1 MSRKPAY
8 SRARTAGFTLVELAV
23 VIVIVSVLLGVVLT
37 PLATRIQMQQVR
49 DQQRTLDEIREA
61 LLGFAQSQ
69 GRLPCPDTDGD
80 GQENWPCNVNGVP
93 ATAIDELPYATLG
106 VMATD
111 RWGRRYV
118 YAVTSQLTNIV
129 QTGEP
134 TAATPG
140 EADTDDRLDLMDRGR
155 LTLSERRSD
164 KSLATITTSAAAIV
178 VSLGGNGLGG
188 TDLDGNTLPAP
199 TGTDEL
205 ENTNTDATFMT
216 RIRTDGGTGCND
228 TAGTSP
234 LCEFDDLVVMVPT
247 PLLLGRL
254 VQAGRLP

>member
-23 VIVIVSVLLGVVLT
+23 VIVIISVLLGVVLT
-37 PLATRIQMQQVR
+37 PLATRMQMQQVR
-49 DQQRTLDEIREA
+49 DQQRALDDIRDA

-80 GQENWPCNVNGVP
+80 GQEDAPCGTVV
-93 ATAIDELPYATLG
+93 DELPYTTLG
-106 VMATD
+106 VAPTD

-118 YAVTSQLTNIV
+118 YAVSAGFTATALTGQPAPNA
-129 QTGEP
+129 G
-134 TAATPG
+134 
-140 EADTDDRLDLMDRGR
+140 LDLQDTGT
-155 LTLSERRSD
+155 LTLNERLSD
-164 KSLATITTSAAAIV
+164 KSERLVTDSAAAIV

-188 TDLDGNTLPAP
+188 TDLDGNVLPSP
-199 TGTDEL
+199 TGADEL
-205 ENTNTDATFMT
+205 ENTNLDPNFIT
-216 RIRTDGGTGCND
+216 RIRTDGGAGCND

>member
-1 MSRKPAY
+1 MWRNPAY
-8 SRARTAGFTLVELAV
+8 SRARTAGFSMVELAV

-49 DQQRTLDEIREA
+49 DQQRTLDELREA
-61 LLGFAQSQ
+61 LLGFAQVY
-69 GRLPCPDTDGD
+69 GRLPCPDTNGN
-80 GQENWPCNVNGVP
+80 GQENWPCHAGGAPTSAV
-93 ATAIDELPYATLG
+93 DELPYATLG

-118 YAVTSQLTNIV
+118 YAVTTQLTNV
-129 QTGEP
+129 VRTGEP
-134 TAATPG
+134 AAATP
-140 EADTDDRLDLMDRGR
+140 DTDDQLDLTDRGR

-178 VSLGGNGLGG
+178 VSLGDNGLGG
-188 TDLDGNTLPAP
+188 TDLDGSALPAP
-199 TGTDEL
+199 TGADEL
-205 ENTNTDATFMT
+205 ENTDLNPSFIT
-216 RIRTDGGTGCND
+216 RIRTDGGAGCDD

>member
-1 MSRKPAY
+1 MWRNPVY
-8 SRARTAGFTLVELAV
+8 SRARTAGFSMVELAV

-49 DQQRTLDEIREA
+49 DQQRTLDELREA
-61 LLGFAQSQ
+61 LLGFAQAY
-69 GRLPCPDTDGD
+69 GPCHAGGAPTSA
-80 GQENWPCNVNGVP
+80 V
-93 ATAIDELPYATLG
+93 DELPYATLG

-118 YAVTSQLTNIV
+118 YAVTTQLTNV
-129 QTGEP
+129 VRTGEP
-134 TAATPG
+134 AAATP
-140 EADTDDRLDLMDRGR
+140 DTDDQLDLTDRGR

-178 VSLGGNGLGG
+178 VSLGDNGLGG
-188 TDLDGNTLPAP
+188 TDLDGSALPAP
-199 TGTDEL
+199 SGADEL
-205 ENTNTDATFMT
+205 ENTDLDASFIT
-216 RIRTDGGTGCND
+216 RIRTDGGAGCDD

-234 LCEFDDLVVMVPT
+234 LCEFDDLVVMIPT

-254 VQAGRLP
+254 VQSGRLP